1 VAAAVAAAAVA
12 SAPAQFGMK
21 LLTDGFGTLDFGSD
35 GRSRSQPQSPFK
47 GMSEVCDGASRR
59 THIGSTRKAS
69 GVGTAHGSSHRGAPD
84 ELPGKLER
92 LHSLDC
98 SRHCVYARSVDV
110 TAQRGG
116 ASGPSADADA
126 VHRAKSHPNPRT
138 PRNALLEKRK
148 RKNCTGIESFHP
160 LHSWQWHGRFEGKAP
175 TSAFRASPCCAD
187 SPPPLAPPR
196 PAAGPGPA
204 PPPWL
209 RRGLWADSWW

>member
-110 TAQRGG
+110 TSQRGG

-126 VHRAKSHPNPRT
+126 VHRAKSYPNPRT
-138 PRNALLEKRK
+138 PRNALLKNGNEKTVLVS
-148 RKNCTGIESFHP
+148 NPFILCTAGN
-160 LHSWQWHGRFEGKAP
+160 GNGM
-175 TSAFRASPCCAD
+175 AD
-187 SPPPLAPPR
+187 SR
-196 PAAGPGPA
+196 E
-204 PPPWL
+204 
-209 RRGLWADSWW
+209 